1 MGRTKL
7 IGIFALVCCAPWR
20 EQQTEVSKLRA
31 ENDSLALTAERADGV
46 RLDGLQIPPAR
57 RSVDEALKDALG
69 LAGVATASPA
79 PSSISMT
86 SRRNR

>member
-7 IGIFALVCCAPWR
+7 IGIFALVCCSPWR

-57 RSVDEALKDALG
+57 RSVDEALKRRAWPCRRGNG
-69 LAGVATASPA
+69 LHL
-79 PSSISMT
+79 
-86 SRRNR
+86 RRRQYQ